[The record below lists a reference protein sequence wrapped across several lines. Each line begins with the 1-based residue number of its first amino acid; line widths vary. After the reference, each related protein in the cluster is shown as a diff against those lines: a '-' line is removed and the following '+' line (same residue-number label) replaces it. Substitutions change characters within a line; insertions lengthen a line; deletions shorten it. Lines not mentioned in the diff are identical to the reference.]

1 MRRFDI
7 RGKVPFETLKT
18 LINRNSDDIRH
29 SFHDWLKLPADV
41 AQDPVAIQSY
51 VDTLGLIAR
60 LFERSGD
67 SSLIQ
72 QMQGGNPLHDWQQRV
87 EAAQASL
94 DQGRAHEAVALL
106 KGVLD
111 ELDADGTIVRSNF
124 RPMVLG
130 RLGAALVKAGDKREA
145 FAVTRQALELCQTL
159 GDEQGVQVYTA
170 NLQTIGTFE
179 TPAHDGTDRNVT
191 VAVKN
196 EQGDTLKLDEL
207 KAVSGSIKWEVG
219 DPSLPAEAKR
229 LREEGRAA
237 GARGDY
243 DAALSLL
250 TQAVELAPGSPYPV
264 YDRAFAHLLRQE
276 FELALEDY
284 RRTVELAPGG
294 FYTAE
299 TAVDTLTREAQGEL
313 PSGFYAS
320 FAMMEHMPPEQQKLI
335 AAQLVEKLPSY
346 APGWMEFASHLAD
359 PAERLAAIE
368 RGLAARPD
376 RHTHGLLLL
385 NQAITISDAG
395 DTARGLAMLRQI
407 AIDAGSSMSTRALAE
422 IALARMSSTNL
433 PDRS

>member
-1 MRRFDI
+1 LFDWFNRRRPSEQPGDLRDALI
-7 RGKVPFETLKT
+7 AAYSAKDFETLKT

-159 GDEQGVQVYTA
+159 GD
-170 NLQTIGTFE
+170 
-179 TPAHDGTDRNVT
+179 
-191 VAVKN
+191 
-196 EQGDTLKLDEL
+196 
-207 KAVSGSIKWEVG
+207 
-219 DPSLPAEAKR
+219 
-229 LREEGRAA
+229 
-237 GARGDY
+237 
-243 DAALSLL
+243 
-250 TQAVELAPGSPYPV
+250 
-264 YDRAFAHLLRQE
+264 
-276 FELALEDY
+276 
-284 RRTVELAPGG
+284 
-294 FYTAE
+294 
-299 TAVDTLTREAQGEL
+299 
-313 PSGFYAS
+313 
-320 FAMMEHMPPEQQKLI
+320 
-335 AAQLVEKLPSY
+335 
-346 APGWMEFASHLAD
+346 
-359 PAERLAAIE
+359 
-368 RGLAARPD
+368 
-376 RHTHGLLLL
+376 
-385 NQAITISDAG
+385 
-395 DTARGLAMLRQI
+395 
-407 AIDAGSSMSTRALAE
+407 
-422 IALARMSSTNL
+422 
-433 PDRS
+433 